1 MYTRKTYPIK
11 GMIEWTRRYIYI
23 FILLSLIPVVLYD
36 VFDWKWIHLPWV
48 PIGLLGTA
56 VAFVVSFKNNA
67 SYARA
72 WEARK
77 IWGGIVNSSRSFTIM
92 VKDFIKNN
100 ENDQNILSEDELK
113 LIHRELVHRHV
124 AWMTTLRYQLR
135 KSKPWEDHLWNKKSN
150 IEFRR
155 KQYDIPEELI
165 SIQEAIDPYIS
176 NEEKK
181 EIFSKGNQAT
191 QLLGIQSTQLSIL
204 RKRKLIQH
212 YEYVELEKLLVELYT
227 LQGKSERIKN
237 FPYPRQFATLNHIFI
252 WVFIILLP
260 YGIMEVFE
268 LIGDGMLLELEK
280 HLEAE
285 SKFDH
290 LKKIIGEHFI
300 WVSIPFSVLL
310 SWIFYVMEMVGENTE
325 NPFEGG
331 PNDVPITS
339 MSRGIEIDIREL
351 INDTDIPKPYKWKNN
366 IEM

>member
-1 MYTRKTYPIK
+1 MYTRKTFPIK

-23 FILLSLIPVVLYD
+23 FILLSVVPVVLYD

-56 VAFVVSFKNNA
+56 VAFIVSFKNNA
-67 SYARA
+67 SYGRA

-100 ENDQNILSEDELK
+100 DNSDIQLSEGELK
-113 LIHRELVHRHV
+113 SIHSTLVHRHV
-124 AWMTTLRYQLR
+124 AWMTALRYQLR
-135 KSKPWEDHLWNKKSN
+135 KPKPWEDHLWKNKSN
-150 IEFRR
+150 IEFRK
-155 KQYDIPEELI
+155 KQYDIPEELM
-165 SIQEAIDPYIS
+165 SVKDAIDPYVS
-176 NEEKK
+176 KDEKDR
-181 EIFSKGNQAT
+181 IFSKGNQAT
-191 QLLGIQSTQLSIL
+191 QLLGIQSTQLNEL
-204 RKRKLIQH
+204 RERNLIQH
-212 YEYVELEKLLVELYT
+212 YEYVELEKMLVEFYT

-260 YGIMEVFE
+260 YGIMETFE
-268 LIGDGMLLELEK
+268 VIGDGMMVELNK
-280 HLEAE
+280 HLHTG
-285 SKFDH
+285 SSLHH
-290 LKKIIGEHFI
+290 LKVFIGEHFI
-300 WVSIPFSVLL
+300 WLSIPFSVLL
-310 SWIFYVMEMVGENTE
+310 SWVFYIMEMVGENTE

-351 INDTDIPKPYKWKNN
+351 IDDTDIPSPYKWRND